1 MPLNILPAYQDQ
13 EAVSLQPIFMKR
25 PFHFKHK
32 KLLRYTINTGIAF
45 LIFWT
50 FFFIHRTGLHEFH
63 STDVFRLLYNSV
75 MVNVILE
82 GTRRISKRLSKK
94 YDWREFGL
102 KRFVYEW
109 IAVQSYILLVMVLFQ
124 IIPRL
129 ILGQM
134 VSYNFTDAETIRDV
148 KEVFV
153 FGSLI
158 LLFVHFIRSGIYF
171 YNQWHRYLVQSEKL
185 KKETIK
191 VQFESLKQQVNPH
204 FLFNSLNALS
214 SLIYKDQDMAA
225 KFVEQLSKVYRYVL
239 ENKDKELVTLHTELD
254 FIYSYLFLLKI
265 RFRENLQVDIQV
277 PDELQNHQVAPL
289 TMQLLM
295 ENAIKHNIVS
305 RDEPLYINVFVEG
318 DYIIIKNNLQLRES
332 REESTGVGLKNIIN
346 RYKFITDKKVGVE
359 VTAEN
364 FIAKLPLLNNAA

>member
-1 MPLNILPAYQDQ
+1 MLLSTEFLDRLFVQSP
-13 EAVSLQPIFMKR
+13 FMKKK
-25 PFHFKHK
+25 FQFKNKH
-32 KLLRYTINTGIAF
+32 LLRYLGNTGIAF

-50 FFFIHRTGLHEFH
+50 FFFIHRVGVRDFEAL
-63 STDVFRLLYNSV
+63 DVFRLLYNAL
-75 MVNVILE
+75 MVNVVLE
-82 GTRRISKRLSKK
+82 GTRRIAKRLSRK
-94 YDWREFGL
+94 YDWREYGL
-102 KRFVYEW
+102 RRFIYEW
-109 IAVQSYILLVMVLFQ
+109 VAVQIYILLVMVLFE
-124 IIPRL
+124 IMPRL
-129 ILGQM
+129 VFGQM
-134 VSYNFTDAETIRDV
+134 EYDFQDPNAMRDL

-153 FGSLI
+153 FGSII

-171 YNQWHRYLVQSEKL
+171 YNQWHRYLMQSEKL

-214 SLIYKDQDMAA
+214 SLIYKDQDLAA

-239 ENKDKELVTLHTELD
+239 ENKDKELVTLNTELD

-265 RFRENLQVDIQV
+265 RFRENLRVNMDV
-277 PDELQNHQVAPL
+277 PDHLLNHQVAPL

-305 RDEPLYINVFVEG
+305 RDEPLFIDVFVEG

-332 REESTGVGLKNIIN
+332 SEESTGVGLKNIIN
-346 RYKFITDKKVGVE
+346 RYKFITDKKVDVE
-359 VTAEN
+359 VTAHD
-364 FIAKLPLLNNAA
+364 FIAKLPLLNKAA

>member
-1 MPLNILPAYQDQ
+1 
-13 EAVSLQPIFMKR
+13 MKR

-32 KLLRYTINTGIAF
+32 KLVRYLANTGIAL

-50 FFFIHRTGLHEFH
+50 FFFIHRTGLQAFEARDIYRMLN
-63 STDVFRLLYNSV
+63 TAL

-82 GTRRISKRLSKK
+82 GTRRIAKRLSKK
-94 YDWREFGL
+94 YDWREYGL
-102 KRFVYEW
+102 RRFVYEW
-109 IAVQSYILLVMVLFQ
+109 IAVQMYILLVMVLFEVL
-124 IIPRL
+124 PRL
-129 ILGQM
+129 ILGLTF
-134 VSYNFTDAETIRDV
+134 YNLTDVEAVQNI

-153 FGSLI
+153 FGSII

-171 YNQWHRYLVQSEKL
+171 YNQWHRYLMQAEKL

-239 ENKDKELVTLHTELD
+239 EHKDKELVSLHTELD

-265 RFRENLQVDIQV
+265 RFRENLRVNVNV
-277 PDELQNHQVAPL
+277 PDHLLNHQVAPL

-305 RDEPLYINVFVEG
+305 RDEPLFIDVFIED

-346 RYKFITDKKVGVE
+346 RYKFITDKKVDVE
-359 VTAEN
+359 VTEKT

>member
-1 MPLNILPAYQDQ
+1 MLLSTEFLDRLFVQSP
-13 EAVSLQPIFMKR
+13 FMKKK
-25 PFHFKHK
+25 FQFKHK
-32 KLLRYTINTGIAF
+32 HLLRYLGNTGIAF

-50 FFFIHRTGLHEFH
+50 FFFIHRTGLRDFEA
-63 STDVFRLLYNSV
+63 TDVFRLLYNAL
-75 MVNVILE
+75 MVNVVLE
-82 GTRRISKRLSKK
+82 GTRRIAKRLSRK
-94 YDWREFGL
+94 YDWREYGL
-102 KRFVYEW
+102 RRFIYEW
-109 IAVQSYILLVMVLFQ
+109 VAVQVYILLVMVLFE
-124 IIPRL
+124 IMPRL
-129 ILGQM
+129 MLGQIAYDFGDPNAM
-134 VSYNFTDAETIRDV
+134 RNI

-153 FGSLI
+153 FGSII

-171 YNQWHRYLVQSEKL
+171 YNQWHRYLMQSEKL

-214 SLIYKDQDMAA
+214 SLIYKDQDLAA

-265 RFRENLQVDIQV
+265 RFRENLQVNMDV
-277 PDELQNHQVAPL
+277 PDHLLNHQVAPL

-305 RDEPLYINVFVEG
+305 RDEPLFIDVFVEG

-346 RYKFITDKKVGVE
+346 RYKFITDKKVDVE
-359 VTAEN
+359 VTAHD

>member
-1 MPLNILPAYQDQ
+1 
-13 EAVSLQPIFMKR
+13 MKR
-25 PFHFKHK
+25 PFQVKHK
-32 KLLRYTINTGIAF
+32 KLLRYATNTGIAF

-50 FFFIHRTGLHEFH
+50 FFFIHRTGLQDFEGD
-63 STDVFRLLYNSV
+63 DVFRLIYNSL

-82 GTRRISKRLSKK
+82 GTRRIAKRLSKL
-94 YDWREFGL
+94 YDWREYGL
-102 KRFVYEW
+102 RRFIYEW

-124 IIPRL
+124 VIPRL
-129 ILGQM
+129 ILGQ
-134 VSYNFTDAETIRDV
+134 VGSYNFTDAETIRDV

-153 FGSLI
+153 FGSII

-204 FLFNSLNALS
+204 FLFNSLNALT

-239 ENKDKELVTLHTELD
+239 ENKDKELVPLHTELD

-265 RFRENLQVDIQV
+265 RFRENLRVDITI
-277 PDELQNHQVAPL
+277 PDHLLNHQVAPL

-305 RDEPLYINVFVEG
+305 RDEPLFITVFIED

-346 RYKFITDKKVGVE
+346 RYKYITDKKVDVE
-359 VTAEN
+359 VTADN
-364 FIAKLPLLNNAA
+364 FIAKLPLLSNVA

>member
-1 MPLNILPAYQDQ
+1 MLLSTEFLDRLFVQSP
-13 EAVSLQPIFMKR
+13 FMKKK
-25 PFHFKHK
+25 FQFQHK
-32 KLLRYTINTGIAF
+32 NLLRYLANTGIAL

-50 FFFIHRTGLHEFH
+50 FFFIHRTGVSDFEAA
-63 STDVFRLLYNSV
+63 DIFRLLYNAL
-75 MVNVILE
+75 MVNVVLE
-82 GTRRISKRLSKK
+82 GTRRIAKRLSRK

-102 KRFVYEW
+102 RRFIYEW
-109 IAVQSYILLVMVLFQ
+109 IAVQIYILLVMVLFE
-124 IIPRL
+124 ITPRL
-129 ILGQM
+129 FLGQLAYDFQNPSAM
-134 VSYNFTDAETIRDV
+134 RDL

-153 FGSLI
+153 FGSII

-171 YNQWHRYLVQSEKL
+171 YNQWHRYLMQSEKL
-185 KKETIK
+185 KKETIR

-214 SLIYKDQDMAA
+214 SLIYKDQDLAG

-254 FIYSYLFLLKI
+254 FIESYLFLLKI
-265 RFRENLQVDIQV
+265 RFRENLRVNMDI
-277 PDELQNHQVAPL
+277 PEHLLKYQVAPL

-305 RDEPLYINVFVEG
+305 RDEPLFIDVFIEG
-318 DYIIIKNNLQLRES
+318 DYIIIKNNLQLRET

-346 RYKFITDKKVGVE
+346 RYKFITDKKVDVE
-359 VTAEN
+359 VTAHD

>member
-1 MPLNILPAYQDQ
+1 
-13 EAVSLQPIFMKR
+13 MKR

-32 KLLRYTINTGIAF
+32 KLIRYTTNTGIAF

-50 FFFIHRTGLHEFH
+50 FFFIHRTGLKDFEGD
-63 STDVFRLLYNSV
+63 DVFRLIYNSL

-102 KRFVYEW
+102 RRFVYEW
-109 IAVQSYILLVMVLFQ
+109 IAVQTYILLVMVLFQ

-129 ILGQM
+129 ILGQ
-134 VSYNFTDAETIRDV
+134 VGSYNFTDAETIRDV

-153 FGSLI
+153 FGSII

-265 RFRENLQVDIQV
+265 RFRENLRVDIQV
-277 PDELQNHQVAPL
+277 PDELLNHQVAPL

-305 RDEPLYINVFVEG
+305 RDEPLFIDVFVDG

-359 VTAEN
+359 VTAN
-364 FIAKLPLLNNAA
+364 DFIAKLPLLNNAA

>member
-1 MPLNILPAYQDQ
+1 
-13 EAVSLQPIFMKR
+13 MKK
-25 PFHFKHK
+25 PFYLKHK
-32 KLLRYTINTGIAF
+32 KLLRYAANTGIAF
-45 LIFWT
+45 VLFWT
-50 FFFIHRTGLHEFH
+50 FFFIHRTGLKDFVP
-63 STDVFRLLYNSV
+63 SDVFRLMYTSV
-75 MVNVILE
+75 MVNVSLE
-82 GTRRISKRLSKK
+82 GTRRIAKRLSKK

-102 KRFVYEW
+102 RRFVYEW
-109 IAVQSYILLVMVLFQ
+109 VAVQAYILLVMVLFEVV
-124 IIPRL
+124 PRL
-129 ILGQM
+129 ILGH
-134 VSYNFTDAETIRDV
+134 VSYSFSDAMASRDI
-148 KEVFV
+148 KAAFV
-153 FGSLI
+153 FGSII

-214 SLIYKDQDMAA
+214 SLIYKDQDLAA

-239 ENKDKELVTLHTELD
+239 ENKDKELVQLHVELD

-265 RFRENLQVDIQV
+265 RFRENLRVNIQV
-277 PDELQNHQVAPL
+277 PDELLNHMVAPL

-305 RDEPLYINVFVEG
+305 RDEPLFIDVFVEG

-359 VTAEN
+359 VTDAN
-364 FIAKLPLLNNAA
+364 FIAKLPLLTNAA

>member
-1 MPLNILPAYQDQ
+1 
-13 EAVSLQPIFMKR
+13 MKR

-32 KLLRYTINTGIAF
+32 KLLRYAANTGIAF
-45 LIFWT
+45 LMFWT
-50 FFFIHRTGLHEFH
+50 FFFINHTGLHEFEPE
-63 STDVFRLLYNSV
+63 DLFRLGYNV
-75 MVNVILE
+75 LMVNAILE
-82 GTRRISKRLSKK
+82 GTRRIAKRLSKK
-94 YDWREFGL
+94 YDWRAFGL
-102 KRFVYEW
+102 TRFVYEW
-109 IAVQSYILLVMVLFQ
+109 IAVQCFILLVMVLFE

-129 ILGQM
+129 FMGKISSNLGV
-134 VSYNFTDAETIRDV
+134 VSPMGNV

-153 FGSLI
+153 FGSII

-214 SLIYKDQDMAA
+214 SLIYKDQDLAA
-225 KFVEQLSKVYRYVL
+225 KFVEQLAKVYRYVL
-239 ENKDKELVTLHTELD
+239 ENKDKELVSLSTELN
-254 FIYSYLFLLKI
+254 FIDSYLFLLKI
-265 RFRENLQVDIQV
+265 RFRENLRVDIQV
-277 PDELQNHQVAPL
+277 PAHLLNHQVAPL

-305 RDEPLYINVFVEG
+305 RDEPLFINVFVEG
-318 DYIIIKNNLQLRES
+318 EYIFIKNNLQLRES

-359 VTAEN
+359 VTALD
-364 FIAKLPLLNNAA
+364 FVAKLPLLTKASA

>member
-1 MPLNILPAYQDQ
+1 M
-13 EAVSLQPIFMKR
+13 
-25 PFHFKHK
+25 
-32 KLLRYTINTGIAF
+32 RYATNTGIAF
-45 LIFWT
+45 LMFWT
-50 FFFIHRTGLHEFH
+50 FFFINHTGLREFKVV
-63 STDVFRLLYNSV
+63 DLFRLGYNV
-75 MVNVILE
+75 LMVNVILE
-82 GTRRISKRLSKK
+82 GTRRIAKRLSKK

-102 KRFVYEW
+102 TRFVYEW
-109 IAVQSYILLVMVLFQ
+109 IAVQCYILLVMVLFE

-129 ILGQM
+129 LLGEM
-134 VSYNFTDAETIRDV
+134 SSDLANASSMGTV

-153 FGSLI
+153 FGSII
-158 LLFVHFIRSGIYF
+158 LLFVHFIRSGVYF

-204 FLFNSLNALS
+204 FLFNSLNALT
-214 SLIYKDQDMAA
+214 SLIYKDQDLAA

-265 RFRENLQVDIQV
+265 RFRENLRVEIDV
-277 PDELQNHQVAPL
+277 PSELMNHQVAPL

-305 RDEPLYINVFVEG
+305 RDEPLSIHVYVEG

-332 REESTGVGLKNIIN
+332 HEESTGVGLKNIIN

-359 VTAEN
+359 VTAES
-364 FIAKLPLLNNAA
+364 FVAKLPLLNNTAS